1 MMDQMGS
8 LKQILYGHANGDRVE
23 LHNVKEV
30 AQFIYQ
36 QGLHGDVLITDAEDT
51 PFIAT
56 FGIFIDKISDMDY
69 RRELL
74 KELVPLQMGEQAP
87 DEEDAM
93 AMAGM

>member
-1 MMDQMGS
+1 MSSTDR
-8 LKQILYGHANGDRVE
+8 LLFGHANGELVE

-30 AQFIYQ
+30 AQFIYE
-36 QGLHGDVLITDAEDT
+36 QGLRGDVLITDEENT

-56 FGIFIDKISDMDY
+56 FGIFIDKIADMDY
-69 RRELL
+69 RQELL

>member
-1 MMDQMGS
+1 MS
-8 LKQILYGHANGDRVE
+8 NTEQILYGHANGERVE

-56 FGIFIDKISDMDY
+56 FGIFIDKITDLDY
-69 RRELL
+69 RRDLL
-74 KELVPLQMGEQAP
+74 KELVPLQTGERAP
-87 DEEDAM
+87 EEVCSL
-93 AMAGM
+93 GMSNM